1 MSGYAICTG
10 TCYGCKQLFTFHS
23 LYVPS
28 LTIEGEREPFCR
40 ACIERANAI
49 RKDKRMPPREVH
61 PRGYEPL
68 TEEELP

>member
-1 MSGYAICTG
+1 MSGYVICTG

-28 LTIEGEREPFCR
+28 LTIDGEREPFCR
-40 ACIERANAI
+40 TCNERANAI
-49 RKDKRMPPREVH
+49 RKDKRMPPLEVH

>member
-10 TCYGCKQLFTFHS
+10 TCYGCKQLFTFNP

-28 LTIEGEREPFCR
+28 LTIDGVRWAFCR

-49 RKDKRMPPREVH
+49 RKDKGMPPLEVH

-68 TEEELP
+68 PEEELP